1 MNISELLQSTQY
13 VHGGS
18 YGPKNT
24 FSQKKYGEIFLYN
37 KQVKAKTGI
46 SVIEVSMMIKA
57 VTDTVETNYHKVMMA
72 ISGVKQRTLQGMSLV
87 RELEAMDDKYKEMDY
102 EDVITVA
109 LEGKPFPDKTV
120 IKNELGTYTIID
132 DNIGKDSQILVWC
145 SCSNY
150 YWTWQWYNVENN
162 IDIFNKK
169 PQRYSPKTK
178 KGKEALRANK
188 PMRNP
193 GRHPGICK
201 HLLLLLALLMDPGSA
216 GSAGGSGVLKEVRS
230 ITRNYKANIDRFKKA
245 DRLTSSQ
252 YESIVKKWAQD
263 MKEVG
268 QTRQVDSDPYIERKK
283 KTNWRSVQKR
293 MVG

>member
-13 VHGGS
+13 VHDGS
-18 YGPKNT
+18 FGPKNT
-24 FSQKKYGEIFLYN
+24 FSQKRYGEVFLYN

-57 VTDTVETNYHKVMMA
+57 VTDTVETNYHKVMIA
-72 ISGVKQRTLQGMSLV
+72 INGVKQRTVQGMTLV

-102 EDVITVA
+102 EEVIAIA
-109 LEGKPFPDKTV
+109 LEGKPFPEKTV
-120 IKNELGTYTIID
+120 IKNEAGTYTIID
-132 DNIGKDSQILVWC
+132 DNVSKDNQILVWC

-150 YWTWQWYNVENN
+150 YWMWQWYNVENN
-162 IDIFNKK
+162 VDIFKVK
-169 PQRYSPKTK
+169 PKRYVPKTK
-178 KGKEALRANK
+178 KGKEALKANH

-201 HLLLLLALLMDPGSA
+201 HILLLLALLMDPGPS
-216 GSAGGSGVLKEVRS
+216 GREGGSGVIKEARS
-230 ITRNYKANIDRFKKA
+230 VTRNFRANIDRFKKA
-245 DRLTSSQ
+245 ERLNTTQ
-252 YESIVKKWAQD
+252 YENIIKKWSQD
-263 MKEVG
+263 MQGVG
-268 QTRQVDSDPYIERKK
+268 QVRQIDSDPFIEKKK